1 MSVIPLMVV
10 FPLFVSLSEDLIHF
24 SLLVLM
30 KSENRAFIYHVAI
43 GHQNMD
49 SCFECEYCKS
59 RFSTKSNL
67 TRHVKTHTTPPSFRC
82 DSCEKT
88 FTQKQHLQGHL
99 MLHLY
104 PVIPLY
110 KPDEAQLSCTK
121 GILASSDVAVSTR
134 LTTVG
139 RIVSCDAEEKAAH
152 LSEAGKQEEEEEEEE
167 ETSGWQKTWEQPSS
181 ANY

>member
-1 MSVIPLMVV
+1 MVV

-30 KSENRAFIYHVAI
+30 KSENCAFIYHVAI

-49 SCFECEYCKS
+49 SSFECEYCKS

-110 KPDEAQLSCTK
+110 KPDEAQLSCTS
-121 GILASSDVAVSTR
+121 LARQAVKESKTVDPVR
-134 LTTVG
+134 LNRITAEEAAKKIRR
-139 RIVSCDAEEKAAH
+139 RIVAH
-152 LSEAGKQEEEEEEEE
+152 TISHYIWKVPGTNLQVAS
-167 ETSGWQKTWEQPSS
+167 
-181 ANY
+181 